1 MGDRSRLRVGR
12 GVLYTPTLV
21 EAAAQGEGP
30 WAAKILRVNAGG
42 TVDLHVFA
50 AAVTTAV
57 PAALADPLVTSPDG
71 SDAGT
76 TQTLA
81 NELKADVN
89 TLTTLVNAMRE
100 ETVGARRTGVALGGM
115 GGQFSLEGVTAI

>member
-1 MGDRSRLRVGR
+1 MGR

-89 TLTTLVNAMRE
+89 TLTTLINAMRE